1 MMGQSMNG
9 TQLIGFSLTML
20 RRDWRSGEIKL
31 LLFALVIAVA
41 SVTTVGFFT
50 DRIERGMQLQAAE
63 LLAGDLVVSSSR
75 ANSDDYRLQA
85 QALGLQTTQTLSFRS
100 MAVAGELL
108 QLVEV
113 KAVSAGYPLRGTVR
127 IAENPFGPDS
137 PATSIPQPGSVWVDQ
152 KASQLLQLQTGDRLQ
167 LGEQSLVIES
177 LVTYEPDRGGD
188 FFTLGPRVMMNS
200 EDVAATGL
208 LGLGSR
214 AEYRLL
220 VAGEQDG
227 VALLRKQLKGKL
239 QSGEKILDVESGR
252 PEIGL
257 ALQRA
262 SSYLGLAALISVLL
276 AGVAIAMM
284 ARRHAQRHFD
294 TSAIMLC
301 LGAQQSTIL
310 RLYLLEL
317 LWTALS
323 GSSLGVLLGIFGQ
336 EALSVLMQSLILA
349 SLPPPSWE
357 PAAIGIATG
366 IVAVLGFALPPI
378 SVLSQVPPLR
388 VLRREVAPRSVSKVL
403 LYGAAAVAM
412 VLLIAWQVRDA
423 ELLLLVVA
431 GVLSATALLVF
442 AAWLLLYFLGPIRS
456 RVGVS
461 WRFGV
466 ANIVRHRHDSI
477 AQIVALGL
485 GILVLLLLTLV
496 RTDLLADWR
505 NSLPADAPNHF
516 LINIQSDQVDALDAR
531 LAQFGSEPRRIY
543 PMVRARLTAING
555 TRVNADDYED
565 PRSRRLATREFNL
578 SWSDAL
584 AQDNQTVAGS
594 WWSAEQ
600 QGRALLSLERSI
612 SEALGVNIGDV
623 MTFQINGSPLTLEVS
638 HLRNVQWDS
647 FNVNFFALVPPGLL
661 DRYPASWIT
670 SVHLPP
676 QQRGELADLIRA
688 FPNVTLIDVEAVMN
702 RVRAIME
709 RVSAAVEFIFIF
721 TLLAGFLVLYAVI
734 QTQQDARK
742 QHHALLR
749 TLGASR
755 RQLMRGLIS
764 EFLVL
769 GALAGLLAGI
779 TVTGLHWMLAV
790 YVFELSFNLNPW
802 IALAGII
809 SGALGAALLGGIGA
823 RKTLDAPPIEIL
835 RGVNT

>member
-1 MMGQSMNG
+1 MSSSLNG
-9 TQLIGFSLTML
+9 MQLVGLSLTML
-20 RRDWRSGEIKL
+20 RRDWRAGEIKL
-31 LLFALVIAVA
+31 LLSALVIAVA
-41 SVTTVGFFT
+41 SITTVGFFT

-63 LLAGDLVVSSSR
+63 LLAGDLVVSSSSPISN
-75 ANSDDYRLQA
+75 AYRQQA

-113 KAVSAGYPLRGTVR
+113 KAVSPGYPLRGTLR
-127 IAENPFGPDS
+127 IAETPFGADR
-137 PATSIPQPGSVWVDQ
+137 PAKSIPQPGSVWVDQ
-152 KASQLLQLQTGDRLQ
+152 KALQLLQLQTGDRLQ
-167 LGEQSLVIES
+167 LGELSLVIAS

-208 LGLGSR
+208 LGQGSR

-220 VAGEQDG
+220 VAGEREG
-227 VALLRKQLKGKL
+227 VALLRRQLKGKL
-239 QSGEKILDVESGR
+239 QSGEKILEIESGR

-262 SSYLGLAALISVLL
+262 NSFLGLAALISVLL

-301 LGAQQSTIL
+301 LGAQQNTIL

-317 LWTALS
+317 LWIALL
-323 GSSLGVLLGIFGQ
+323 GSSVGVFIGILGQQVLAG
-336 EALSVLMQSLILA
+336 VMQGLILA
-349 SLPPPSWE
+349 KLPPPGWE
-357 PAAIGIATG
+357 AAVVGLASG

-378 SVLSQVPPLR
+378 SVLAQVPPLR
-388 VLRREVAPRSVSKVL
+388 VLRREVAPMSVSKVL
-403 LYGAAAVAM
+403 LYGAAAAAM

-431 GVLSATALLVF
+431 GALAATALLVS
-442 AAWLLLYFLGPIRS
+442 AAWLLLYVLGPLRS

-466 ANIVRHRHDSI
+466 ANIVRHRQDSI

-505 NSLPADAPNHF
+505 NSLPGDAPNHF
-516 LINIQSDQVDALDAR
+516 LINIQTDQVDALDAR
-531 LAQFGSEPRRIY
+531 LAQLSREPRRIY

-555 TRVNADDYED
+555 VRVNADDYDD

-578 SWSDAL
+578 SWSAAL
-584 AQDNQTVAGS
+584 QQDNQTVAGS
-594 WWSAEQ
+594 WWGAEP
-600 QGRALLSLERSI
+600 QGRALLSLELSI
-612 SEALGVNIGDV
+612 SKALGVNIGDV
-623 MTFQINGSPLTLEVS
+623 MTFQVNGSPLDLEVS

-647 FNVNFFALVPPGLL
+647 FNVNFFALTPPGLL

-670 SVHLPP
+670 SVHIP
-676 QQRGELADLIRA
+676 QRQRGELPKLIRA
-688 FPNVTLIDVEAVMN
+688 FPNVTLIDVEALMN
-702 RVRAIME
+702 RVRVIME
-709 RVSAAVEFIFIF
+709 RVSTAVEFIFIF

-769 GALAGLLAGI
+769 GGLAGLLAGVA
-779 TVTGLHWMLAV
+779 VTGLHWILAV
-790 YVFELSFNLNPW
+790 RVFDLSFSVNPW

-809 SGALGAALLGGIGA
+809 SGALGAALLGAVGA
-823 RKTLDAPPIEIL
+823 RKSLDAPPIEIL
-835 RGVNT
+835 RG